1 MPGNA
6 NDARRVGPAGVEGLC
21 IALDLLG
28 LLERVHLHQVPVVG
42 ERLSGEPHH
51 PAVDLVLLVVAA
63 GHDAGQE
70 VGEAVCF
77 GVADLVY
84 VTTSTA

>member
-1 MPGNA
+1 
-6 NDARRVGPAGVEGLC
+6 
-21 IALDLLG
+21 
-28 LLERVHLHQVPVVG
+28 
-42 ERLSGEPHH
+42 
-51 PAVDLVLLVVAA
+51 VDLVLLVVAA